1 MAQIE
6 KRGNKYRVRIFYKDE
21 FGNKKSHSKS
31 GFRSKPEAREYA
43 KIAEANLNEIIKTD
57 HNIILTEYVED
68 YIEKFIVPS
77 YSASTI
83 DSNYYALDKIKDYY
97 DTKLLKNVT
106 FSDYQLF
113 IDNLIKHPY
122 STSTIKKC
130 HGLMSKA
137 MITAHR
143 DGLIKQN
150 FTEYVEMK
158 YKEVNMPKEKKYLPL
173 EDIKPFLEH
182 VRNRSTIQY
191 YLFRLIIETGLRVG
205 EACALTYEDIDTE
218 NNTLNVTKS
227 YDQKRKV
234 LGPTKTGNNRIVHIT
249 QSLAKEISNLIQ
261 IQKAFKVVNEKVYNN
276 KHNFIFVDELG
287 NPIPRSTIHNTM
299 VHITERMYGEGNHLS
314 IHELRHT
321 HASLLFQADVPLK
334 AISSRLG
341 HKDTNV
347 TERVYTHLTDK
358 YHEQALHDFENY
370 IKDVF

>member
-68 YIEKFIVPS
+68 YIEKFIIPS

-83 DSNYYALDKIKDYY
+83 DSNYYALDKIKDYF

-158 YKEVNMPKEKKYLPL
+158 YKEGNMPKEKKYLPL

-249 QSLAKEISNLIQ
+249 QSLANELSNLIQ
-261 IQKAFKVVNEKVYNN
+261 IQNAYKLVNEKVYNN
-276 KHNFIFVDELG
+276 KYNFIFVDELG
-287 NPIPRSTIHNTM
+287 KPIPRSTIHNTM

>member
-31 GFRSKPEAREYA
+31 GFRSKSEAREYA

-83 DSNYYALDKIKDYY
+83 DSNYYALDKIKDYF

-137 MITAHR
+137 MIIAYR

-218 NNTLNVTKS
+218 NNTLNITKS

-261 IQKAFKVVNEKVYNN
+261 IQNAFKVVNEKVYHN

-299 VHITERMYGEGNHLS
+299 VHITERMYGKGNHLS

>member
-249 QSLAKEISNLIQ
+249 QSLANELSNLIQ
-261 IQKAFKVVNEKVYNN
+261 IQNAYKLVNEKVYNN
-276 KHNFIFVDELG
+276 KYNFIFVDELG
-287 NPIPRSTIHNTM
+287 KPIPRSTIHNTM